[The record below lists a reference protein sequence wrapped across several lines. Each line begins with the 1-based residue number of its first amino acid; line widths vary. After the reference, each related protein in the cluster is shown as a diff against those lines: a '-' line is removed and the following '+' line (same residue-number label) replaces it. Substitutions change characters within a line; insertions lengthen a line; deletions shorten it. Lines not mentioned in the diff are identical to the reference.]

1 MKNFAKMKEVV
12 LRCDSMKTLILK
24 TILYLAIPYAYL
36 ILCGIVFDSLLKWY
50 FMTTFIFFS
59 LIALYIVAFVV
70 IILVIS
76 KYVKK
81 GKKK

>member
-1 MKNFAKMKEVV
+1 MKNLGKFKEIL

-24 TILYLAIPYAYL
+24 TILYLAIPYVYL

-59 LIALYIVAFVV
+59 LIALYIAAFVV
-70 IILVIS
+70 IILMIS
-76 KYVKK
+76 RYVKK
-81 GKKK
+81 GKQK

>member
-1 MKNFAKMKEVV
+1 MKNFTKLKEIV

-70 IILVIS
+70 IILMIS
-76 KYVKK
+76 RYVKK

>member
-1 MKNFAKMKEVV
+1 MKNFGKIKEIL

-24 TILYLAIPYAYL
+24 SVLYLAIPYVYL
-36 ILCGIVFDSLLKWY
+36 ILCGVIFDSLLKWY

-59 LIALYIVAFVV
+59 LIALYIVAFVL
-70 IILVIS
+70 IILMIS